1 MRGDWGVASAT
12 MTNPGYALEATPAL
26 YLTPS
31 PLLQHQRFDSSLVVR
46 PQANC
51 STVISVTVVKCGELS
66 YFSVGITARRGI
78 RIQPQFPAAFRQFR

>member
-1 MRGDWGVASAT
+1 LGVASAT
-12 MTNPGYALEATPAL
+12 LTTPGYALEATPAL
-26 YLTPS
+26 YLTPPPS
-31 PLLQHQRFDSSLVVR
+31 LLQLQRFGSSLVVR